1 MKRFFTA
8 FVLVAIAT
16 AALSNLGHTP
26 SAKTSSNYTVY
37 LPLAMGGSGNQT
49 STPTPE
55 PTPEPTPA
63 TVDPAQLKA
72 DAIAAVNAERQKAG
86 CAPVT
91 ENVDLGN
98 GAQAWAD
105 YMVANNVFGHSFAL
119 DANWYVEH
127 GYTRSDWLYENVNV
141 GPHSGADAVALWMS
155 DEGHKAVILAGCA
168 NMTHTF
174 DVGVGFNN
182 YRWVLAIGELH
193 D

>member
-1 MKRFFTA
+1 MKRILSTIVLITA
-8 FVLVAIAT
+8 AT
-16 AALSNLGHTP
+16 AVLSNLGHTP

-37 LPLAMGGSGNQT
+37 LPLAMGGSGTQT

-55 PTPEPTPA
+55 PTPELTPV

-72 DAIAAVNAERQKAG
+72 DVIAAVNAERQKAG

-91 ENVDLGN
+91 ENVDLGT

-105 YMVANNVFGHSFAL
+105 YMVANGYGHSFAL

-127 GYTRSDWLYENVNV
+127 GYTRSDWLYENVAA
-141 GPHSGADAVALWMS
+141 GYPDAASVVAAWMS

-168 NMTHTF
+168 NTTHTF
-174 DVGVGFNN
+174 DIGVGYNN
-182 YRWVLAIGELH
+182 HAWVLAIGELH